1 MVRKLPRAAL
11 VGAMARSRPSP
22 GRQSLLLKAVQMVII
37 HSCLRQRGTFILFPP
52 ASREIGVMRRFEM
65 HGYFA

>member
-1 MVRKLPRAAL
+1 
-11 VGAMARSRPSP
+11 
-22 GRQSLLLKAVQMVII
+22 MVII
-37 HSCLRQRGTFILFPP
+37 HSRPRQRGTFILFSP